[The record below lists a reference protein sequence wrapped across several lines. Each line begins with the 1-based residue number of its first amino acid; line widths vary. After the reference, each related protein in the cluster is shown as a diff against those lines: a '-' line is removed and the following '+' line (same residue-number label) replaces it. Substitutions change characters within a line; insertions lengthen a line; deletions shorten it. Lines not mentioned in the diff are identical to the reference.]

1 MTRPGAA
8 CRYANQAMTRYA
20 VHVRRSRRN
29 RVAGPV
35 TEAWVGNED
44 RTGAEEREVEDLPAA
59 LGQAVGLGEL
69 LHVDADLRLAEPAG
83 DLGDDVGVVVEGG
96 RLDDRLGPRRRV
108 PGLEDAGAD
117 EDAVRAELH
126 HHRGV
131 RGRGDAARGEQ
142 HDRQRARDGD

>member
-44 RTGAEEREVEDLPAA
+44 RIGAEEREVEDLPAA

-69 LHVDADLRLAEPAG
+69 LHVDADHRLAEAAG

-96 RLDDRLGPRRRV
+96 RLDDGRGPQGRGAGIEE
-108 PGLEDAGAD
+108 PGAD
-117 EDAVRAELH
+117 NNT
-126 HHRGV
+126 
-131 RGRGDAARGEQ
+131 
-142 HDRQRARDGD
+142 